1 MNRAGVSDV
10 ESIRHSDE
18 AREPE
23 LDPAYVRE
31 HPADTWRRVRP
42 LAEQRL
48 DVLRRATH
56 ELAGG
61 RLEEHLHAQ
70 AARSARSLAGGLDL
84 LGFEEASRMAG
95 IVEGLLAASPLQP
108 EDAIRLRRLTAQ
120 IEGALGTF
128 PMRVS

>member
-1 MNRAGVSDV
+1 M
-10 ESIRHSDE
+10 ESIRYRDDAGEAELDSTH
-18 AREPE
+18 ARE
-23 LDPAYVRE
+23 DPAE
-31 HPADTWRRVRP
+31 TWRRIRP

-61 RLEEHLHAQ
+61 RLEEHLHAH

-120 IEGALGTF
+120 IEGALGTV
-128 PMRVS
+128 PARVS